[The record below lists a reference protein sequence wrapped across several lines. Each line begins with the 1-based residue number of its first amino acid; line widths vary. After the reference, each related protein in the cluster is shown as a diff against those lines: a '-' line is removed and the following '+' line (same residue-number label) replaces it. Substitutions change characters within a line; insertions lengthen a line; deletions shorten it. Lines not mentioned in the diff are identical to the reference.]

1 MNLSNETIIGVVSS
15 VSADIETIVHHGQ
28 LTVVVPQSSLIET
41 LRELRDNPLT
51 TFDML
56 IDITAIDHNKRGNRY
71 EVVYFLSSISY
82 KARVRI
88 KTPVY
93 EKNPHCPTAV
103 GIWESANWYER
114 EVFDMYGIH
123 FDGHPDLRRFYM
135 PEDFV
140 EPETGEPLFPLRKD
154 FPLMGIPGS
163 LPMPPLPERI

>member
-1 MNLSNETIIGVVSS
+1 MSLSNDTIIGVASS
-15 VSADIETIVHHGQ
+15 ISADVEAIVHHGQ
-28 LTVVVPQSSLIET
+28 LTLVVPQQSLIEIC
-41 LRELRDNPLT
+41 RELKDNPLT
-51 TFDML
+51 KFDLL
-56 IDITAIDHNKRGNRY
+56 IDITAIDHNIRGNRY
-71 EVVYFLSSISY
+71 EVVYFLASIDH

-93 EKNPHCPTAV
+93 EKNPHCPTV
-103 GIWESANWYER
+103 TGVWESANWFER
-114 EVFDMYGIH
+114 ETFDMYGIH

-163 LPMPPLPERI
+163 LPMPPMPEKV